1 MNLVVGATGLL
12 GGEICRRLRQRELP
26 VRALVRK
33 SSDPEKVAQL
43 RKLGAE
49 VVTGDLQ
56 DPASLERACTGVTG
70 VVSTASTTLSRQ
82 AHDSLAK
89 TDMVGQLNLVEAA
102 RKANV
107 RRFVFISFSGNF
119 EEDSPLRVA
128 KRTAEK
134 RLRESGL
141 NYTILR
147 PSCFMEVWFSPALGF
162 DAANRKAQIF
172 GTGERPLSFISLY
185 DVAEFAA
192 ETLTNDAAANQ
203 TIELGGPEAV
213 APRDVVRIFEQEV
226 GGPIQV
232 TEVSEDVLR
241 QQYTQATEEYQKTFA
256 GLMLGVCG
264 GDRIDMRE
272 TLKKFPVKLT
282 SVRDFAR
289 KSAATRS

>member
-12 GGEICRRLRQRELP
+12 GGEICRRLRQRGLP

-33 SSDPEKVAQL
+33 SSEVGKVDEL
-43 RKLGAE
+43 RKIGAE

-56 DPASLERACTGVTG
+56 DPASLDRACAGVTG

-89 TDMVGQLNLVEAA
+89 TDQVGQLNLIEAA
-102 RKANV
+102 RKSNV
-107 RRFVFISFSGNF
+107 RRFVFVSFSGNF
-119 EEDSPLRVA
+119 EGDSPLHVA

-147 PSCFMEVWFSPALGF
+147 PSCFMEVWLSPALGF

-172 GTGERPLSFISLY
+172 GSGDRPMSYISLY

-192 ETLTNDAAANQ
+192 EALTNKAAANQ
-203 TIELGGPEAV
+203 TIELGGPDAL
-213 APRDVVRIFEQEV
+213 APREVVKIFEQEV

-232 TEVSEDVLR
+232 TEVPEDALR
-241 QQYTQATEEYQKTFA
+241 QQYAQATEEYQKTFA
-256 GLMLGVCG
+256 GLMLGVCA
-264 GDRIDMRE
+264 GDPIDMRE
-272 TLKKFPVKLT
+272 TLKRFPVKLT

-289 KSAATRS
+289 KTARPRS

>member
-12 GGEICRRLRQRELP
+12 GGEICRRLRQRGLP
-26 VRALVRK
+26 VRALVRL

-56 DPASLERACTGVTG
+56 DPGSLERACMDVTG
-70 VVSTASTTLSRQ
+70 VISTASTTLSRQ

-89 TDMVGQLNLVEAA
+89 TDMVGQINLIEAA

-119 EEDSPLRVA
+119 EGDSPLHVA

-141 NYTILR
+141 SYTILR
-147 PSCFMEVWFSPALGF
+147 PSCFMEVWLSPALGF

-172 GTGERPLSFISLY
+172 GTGEKPLSFISLY
-185 DVAEFAA
+185 DVAEFAV
-192 ETLTNDAAANQ
+192 ETLTSNAAANQ

-213 APRDVVRIFEQEV
+213 APREVVKIFEQEV
-226 GGPIQV
+226 GGPIEV

-256 GLMLGVCG
+256 GLMLGVCA

-289 KSAATRS
+289 NTATPRS